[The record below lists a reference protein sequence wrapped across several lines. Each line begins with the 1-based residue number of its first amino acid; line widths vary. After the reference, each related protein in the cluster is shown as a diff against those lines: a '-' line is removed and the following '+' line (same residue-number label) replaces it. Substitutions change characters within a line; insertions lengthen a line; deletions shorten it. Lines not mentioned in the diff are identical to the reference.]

1 MVSVEGMLVVEKGSA
16 HNTEKVPAE
25 IVPTEKVSVP
35 ETEKKLKQAM
45 GFAEKRQ
52 AQVDNS

>member
-1 MVSVEGMLVVEKGSA
+1 M
-16 HNTEKVPAE
+16 VPAQ

-45 GFAEKRQ
+45 GFPEKRQ
-52 AQVDNS
+52 AQVDNSETS